1 MRQTEVGLGRL
12 VRAFI
17 VILDLG
23 EAGTRVDGR
32 ALGEVVL
39 VLGTEGVALG
49 ILVAGSI
56 FDGEVREVGCNC
68 QVGAG
73 DRDDR
78 AEVNAVA
85 LDAVGRVAVR
95 LARREPIYVSGPSG
109 SGKTST
115 AMQFCARLGIP
126 VVSVTARARMDRRE
140 LLGHWA
146 LQGGETRW
154 IDGPALLAWK
164 HGWTL
169 LINEFSAAPA
179 DMWVSCN
186 DILEGLPLDNGA
198 TGELVV
204 PHPMTRVI
212 VTDNTRGHSS
222 EIDEGFFGRQIQD
235 RSVIDRFWHMRME
248 GLGEAEEASL
258 LAATADQDWL
268 AEFEPEVLDR
278 LFKALARLGADSRAA
293 AQAQAI
299 GFESRAVPLSF
310 RVLSRMRNM
319 MLDAARM
326 PATSDDD
333 PLRRIIRTSLTEALD
348 STAREA
354 AETLA
359 VTAIGNLIHEMR
371 VSRARMVLKNATG
384 SALKAASV

>member
-1 MRQTEVGLGRL
+1 MTPDINLSHLTPATRTVPASVFGEHLAGERDCLGYQVETL
-12 VRAFI
+12 PAFASTRI
-17 VILDLG
+17 PVLNPCHFFN
-23 EAGTRVDGR
+23 EAHYRTL
-32 ALGEVVL
+32 A
-39 VLGTEGVALG
+39 AWW
-49 ILVAGSI
+49 
-56 FDGEVREVGCNC
+56 N
-68 QVGAG
+68 
-73 DRDDR
+73 
-78 AEVNAVA
+78 
-85 LDAVGRVAVR
+85 

-169 LINEFSAAPA
+169 LINEFSATPA

-204 PHPMTRVI
+204 PHSMTRVI

-235 RSVIDRFWHMRME
+235 RSVM
-248 GLGEAEEASL
+248 
-258 LAATADQDWL
+258 ADQDWL

-326 PATSDDD
+326 PAASDDD

-384 SALKAASV
+384 SALKTASV